1 MEQVDV
7 DYYNSL
13 KWIQDNDPT
22 CLDLTFTME
31 KDMFGETVTTELKPG
46 GRNIPVKQNN
56 KKEFIKLVIQERFQ
70 KRVRAQMANVMLVRD
85 ILHCYI
91 QLFQSSGKATSP
103 WLAKLNSNYPSL
115 K

>member
-1 MEQVDV
+1 MYFYVYIFFCLQVLLQEEVNLKDMEQVDV

-46 GRNIPVKQNN
+46 GRNIPVTQSN

-85 ILHCYI
+85 ILHY
-91 QLFQSSGKATSP
+91 
-103 WLAKLNSNYPSL
+103 
-115 K
+115 

>member
-1 MEQVDV
+1 MFSCLQVLLQEEVNLKDMEQVDV

-13 KWIQDNDPT
+13 KWIQDNDPN

-46 GRNIPVKQNN
+46 GRNIPVTQSN

-85 ILHCYI
+85 ILHY
-91 QLFQSSGKATSP
+91 
-103 WLAKLNSNYPSL
+103 
-115 K
+115 